1 MSTTLRSAHGE
12 DIDHLLA
19 ISSEHELKT
28 KTPERIRA
36 EGFLVSA
43 YPRDVYQ
50 RNLKHITIAEVNGE
64 FAGFT
69 LTFPSNDT
77 PPEVA
82 RDVARIQTVIGAAPF
97 FLFKQVATRVP
108 FQKKF
113 GVGRAMY
120 EHYLSG
126 LKVPAFAPIIL
137 QPPNRNLVSIAFH
150 DRMGFKQAESIR
162 DEHGNEKSGLWCWT
176 PADEAQQVQ

>member
-1 MSTTLRSAHGE
+1 MSTTLRSARKE

-28 KTPERIRA
+28 KNPERIRA

-43 YPRDVYQ
+43 YPREVYQ

-69 LTFPSNDT
+69 LTFPSEET

-82 RDVARIQTVIGAAPF
+82 PDVARIQTVIGAAPF
-97 FLFKQVATRVP
+97 FLIKQVATRVK
-108 FQKKF
+108 FQKY

-120 EHYLSG
+120 ERHLSG
-126 LKVPAFAPIIL
+126 QKVPAFAPIVL

-150 DRMGFKQAESIR
+150 ERMGFKQAESIR
-162 DEHGNEKSGLWCWT
+162 DEHGDEKSGLWCWT
-176 PADEAQQVQ
+176 PAES